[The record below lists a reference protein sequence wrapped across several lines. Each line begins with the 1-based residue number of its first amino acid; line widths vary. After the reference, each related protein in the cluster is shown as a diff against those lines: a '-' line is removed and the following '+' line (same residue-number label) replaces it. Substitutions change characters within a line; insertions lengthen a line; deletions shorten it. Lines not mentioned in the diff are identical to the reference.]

1 METIMDQISQRRG
14 VMWAAVSFALAT
26 AGLANLA
33 NAACTDPGW
42 AHPPSATPGFI
53 STVYHPSSDG
63 AWAMSVS
70 DDSAS
75 IVGLWKIEMLSK
87 STATH
92 TNPMPD
98 GVLIDFGT
106 VAWHSDGTEL
116 LNSGSR
122 NPSDGDFCQGV
133 WAQVGAN
140 TFALNHMALAWT
152 SGTYTGPAVIRERVT
167 VDATRHHTSGRSGS
181 RSTWPRS
188 RRGTSLMRRHPW

>member
-1 METIMDQISQRRG
+1 MDQSSQRRG
-14 VMWAAVSFALAT
+14 VTLAAIGLALAA
-26 AGLANLA
+26 AGVANMA
-33 NAACTDPGW
+33 NAACTDQGW
-42 AHPPSATPGFI
+42 LHKLSAAPGFI

-63 AWAMSVS
+63 AWAMTVS
-70 DDSAS
+70 DDAAS

-87 STATH
+87 STATN

-133 WAQVGAN
+133 WAQVGDHL
-140 TFALNHMALAWT
+140 FSLNHQAISLFFAKRQQDDFLALHLVENPKPIV
-152 SGTYTGPAVIRERVT
+152 G
-167 VDATRHHTSGRSGS
+167 GRSEA
-181 RSTWPRS
+181 PIP
-188 RRGTSLMRRHPW
+188 L